1 MIWLTEDDVAE
12 RTKIAVSTLQGW
24 RVEPKSPSEAKKG
37 PPFVKVGRMIRY
49 VEDDLIKWQKAQAVG
64 AVAA

>member
-1 MIWLTEDDVAE
+1 MIWLTEAEVSE

-24 RVEPKSPSEAKKG
+24 RVAPRNPNASKKG

-49 VEDDLIKWQKAQAVG
+49 PDDQLSVWQRAQVSA
-64 AVAA
+64 

>member
-1 MIWLTEDDVAE
+1 MIWLTEDEVSE

-24 RVEPKSPSEAKKG
+24 RVEPKSTTAVRKG

-49 VEDDLIKWQKAQAVG
+49 VEEDLIKWQKAQSVG
-64 AVAA
+64 ELAA